1 MTAGIRQV
9 LSRAI
14 ASGIAV
20 AAVRGVL
27 TVGFVATCSAAQAN
41 DVVME
46 WNQIA
51 LAATVT
57 ANQGPLPQ
65 IRSMAVVHVSVH
77 DAVNAI
83 SLAYGTYLQQRIRPG
98 NVSADAAAV
107 GAAHHALVALF
118 PSQAAALNAARDAS
132 LAARGLGPSDP
143 GVAFGASVAAGIVA
157 LRANDGSAE
166 AQFTYSPPTA
176 GTAGGWTP
184 VGTAPALL
192 PGWGRVVPWVLRSG
206 SRMEIDGP
214 PALRSSRYARDYD
227 EIKAI
232 GSSTSTTRT
241 AEQTEIARFWLA
253 PPSVIW
259 NSVAR
264 SVLESRRLDLSSTA
278 RAFALMYVAAADAS
292 IVCWQTKYTVNFW
305 RPQTAIQQADTDG
318 NTQTI
323 ADPAWT
329 PLFPTPPHPEFLSGH
344 ATNSSAMAAVL
355 KAVFGDNPGV
365 PIVASSS
372 TNAGFARHWK
382 SFSEGVAEVIDA
394 RVYSGIHFR
403 ATDEVSADVGREIAK
418 LVIIRQLRRR

>member
-1 MTAGIRQV
+1 V
-9 LSRAI
+9 
-14 ASGIAV
+14 
-20 AAVRGVL
+20 
-27 TVGFVATCSAAQAN
+27 TCSAAHAN
-41 DVVME
+41 DAVLE

-57 ANQGPLPQ
+57 ANQGAVPQ
-65 IRSMAVVHVSVH
+65 IRSMAIVQVSVH

-83 SLAYGTYLQQRIRPG
+83 SGAYDTYLQRRSRPG
-98 NVSADAAAV
+98 SVSADAAAI

-118 PSQAAALNAARDAS
+118 PAQAAALSAARAVS
-132 LAARGLGPSDP
+132 LAARGLSTSDP
-143 GVAFGASVAAGIVA
+143 GVAFGESIAAEIVA

-166 AQFTYSPPTA
+166 AQFTYAPPTSGA
-176 GTAGGWTP
+176 PGGWTP
-184 VGTAPALL
+184 FGTAPALL

-206 SRMEIDGP
+206 SRMQIDGP
-214 PALRSSRYARDYD
+214 PALRSSRYARDFD
-227 EIKAI
+227 EIKRI

-241 AEQTEIARFWLA
+241 AEQTEIARFWLGS
-253 PPSVIW
+253 PSVIW

-264 SVLESRRLDLSSTA
+264 GVLENRRLDLSSTA

-292 IVCWQTKYTVNFW
+292 IVCWQTKYTANFW
-305 RPQTAIQQADTDG
+305 RPQTAIQQADGDG

-355 KAVFGDNPGV
+355 KAVFGDKPGV

-372 TNAGFARHWK
+372 TNPGFERRWRA
-382 SFSEGVAEVIDA
+382 FSDGVAEVIDA

-418 LVIIRQLRRR
+418 LVLIRQLRRR